1 MGGLFRTVSH
11 VLARLFA
18 LIPICVFFA
27 HKSGPLFLPL
37 FSRNKKI
44 FWKNFFRN
52 MSGPPRAGH
61 IWTDPGA
68 WFFHLQ
74 FYKKYV
80 IIFKKSK
87 ISHENFFAWTFY
99 RKDTV
104 HNKRME
110 IRLTIE
116 ILFWQSQA
124 KIFLKTAGKKFFWKL
139 QAKSASKILY
149 AVKYGYFIV
158 REMFITRER
167 KWDLLSKD
175 FFWKCGGH
183 FFLRSKISLEN
194 FGYFQKW

>member
-37 FSRNKKI
+37 LSRNKKKF

-61 IWTDPGA
+61 IWTNLGA

-87 ISHENFFAWTFY
+87 ISHENFS
-99 RKDTV
+99 
-104 HNKRME
+104 HE
-110 IRLTIE
+110 H
-116 ILFWQSQA
+116 
-124 KIFLKTAGKKFFWKL
+124 
-139 QAKSASKILY
+139 
-149 AVKYGYFIV
+149 FIV
-158 REMFITRER
+158 REMFITIEW
-167 KWDLLSKD
+167 KLDLLSRYFFD
-175 FFWKCGGH
+175 SPRQNFFWKLRTKI
-183 FFLRSKISLEN
+183 FFESCKQN
-194 FGYFQKW
+194 